1 MVSPKSRGED
11 LKMKRR
17 TFARSLGVLL
27 GALGL
32 GSSGPVVGAAQG
44 RRARGR
50 TGVPAKPGTPRR
62 QPRTDLAQH
71 ARVDGT
77 RLTRTLDRLESFGR
91 TPEGGISRVAFSQAD
106 RDARTYVTG
115 LLEDAGFSVEIDTAA
130 NLLARRPGEEDLP
143 PIMMGSHLDSV
154 PGGGNYDG
162 QVGTMGAVEVARTL
176 ADADHRTRHPLE
188 VVVFTNEEG
197 GKTGSRAMAGEVEGF
212 ELDLETASGL
222 TIGEGLRA
230 NGGDPDRLDEARRSE
245 GSIAAFLE
253 LHIEQG
259 AVLHRD
265 GIPIGVVEGIVGIR
279 RWAITVEG
287 FTNHAGT
294 TPMPDRRDALVAAAR
309 LVDRVNR
316 VALEMEGRQVATVGR
331 IAAEPGA
338 PNVVPGRVTASLEIR
353 DLSMEKIDRVYAAI
367 AAEAGRIGEE
377 SGTEITFE
385 PFYLSRAAPTDPR
398 LRDMVEEEAADLGL
412 ESLRMPSGAGHDAQ
426 SIALLAPVG
435 MIFVPSVEGISHSPR
450 EFSQPADIEAG
461 ANVLLRTLL
470 RVDREW
476 G

>member
-1 MVSPKSRGED
+1 MG
-11 LKMKRR
+11 
-17 TFARSLGVLL
+17 TLL
-27 GALGL
+27 GAVGL
-32 GSSGPVVGAAQG
+32 GSALDPVIAAAEGQRAT
-44 RRARGR
+44 RRAPARPGKRGHR
-50 TGVPAKPGTPRR
+50 PTRR
-62 QPRTDLAQH
+62 RAQDL
-71 ARVDGT
+71 RVDGA
-77 RLTRTLDRLESFGR
+77 RLNQTLESLKAFGR

-106 RDARTYVTG
+106 RDARVYVTG
-115 LLEDAGFSVEIDTAA
+115 LLEEAGFSVEIDTAA
-130 NLLARRPGEEDLP
+130 NLLAQRAGEEDLV
-143 PIMMGSHLDSV
+143 PIMIGSHLDSV

-176 ADADHRTRHPLE
+176 VDADHRTRHPLE

-197 GKTGSRAMAGEVEGF
+197 GKTGSRAMAGEVEAF

-230 NGGDPDRLDEARRSE
+230 NGGDPDRLDEARRPE
-245 GSIAAFLE
+245 RSIAAFLE

-259 AVLHRD
+259 GVLDRD

-287 FTNHAGT
+287 FANHAGT

-316 VALEMEGRQVATVGR
+316 VALEMEGRHVATVGR

-353 DLSMEKIDRVYAAI
+353 DLSMEKI
-367 AAEAGRIGEE
+367 
-377 SGTEITFE
+377 
-385 PFYLSRAAPTDPR
+385 LSKAAPTDPR
-398 LRDMVEEEAADLGL
+398 LRDLVEVVAADLGL
-412 ESLRMPSGAGHDAQ
+412 QSLRMPSGAGHDAQ

-435 MIFVPSVEGISHSPR
+435 MIFVPSVDGISHSPR
-450 EFSQPADIEAG
+450 ELSRPADIESG
-461 ANVLLRTLL
+461 ANVLLSTLL
-470 RVDREW
+470 RIDREW
-476 G
+476 D

>member
-1 MVSPKSRGED
+1 
-11 LKMKRR
+11 MKRR
-17 TFARSLGVLL
+17 TFARTMGTLL
-27 GALGL
+27 GAVGL
-32 GSSGPVVGAAQG
+32 GSALDPVIAAAEGQRATRRVPARPGKRGRGPTR
-44 RRARGR
+44 RRA
-50 TGVPAKPGTPRR
+50 
-62 QPRTDLAQH
+62 QDL
-71 ARVDGT
+71 RVDGA
-77 RLTRTLDRLESFGR
+77 RLNQTLESLKAFGR

-106 RDARTYVTG
+106 RDARVYVTG
-115 LLEDAGFSVEIDTAA
+115 LLEEAGFSVEIDTAA
-130 NLLARRPGEEDLP
+130 NLLAQRAGKEDLV
-143 PIMMGSHLDSV
+143 PIMIGSHLDSV

-176 ADADHRTRHPLE
+176 VDADHRTRHPLE

-197 GKTGSRAMAGEVEGF
+197 GKTGSRAMAGEVEAF

-230 NGGDPDRLDEARRSE
+230 NGGDPDRLDEARRPE
-245 GSIAAFLE
+245 RSIAAFLE

-259 AVLHRD
+259 GVLDRD

-287 FTNHAGT
+287 FANHAGT

-316 VALEMEGRQVATVGR
+316 VALEMEGRHVATVGR

-353 DLSMEKIDRVYAAI
+353 DLSMEKIDRVFEAIVQQADRI
-367 AAEAGRIGEE
+367 AAE
-377 SGTEITFE
+377 SGTEIAFE
-385 PFYLSRAAPTDPR
+385 PFYLSKAAPTDPR
-398 LRDMVEEEAADLGL
+398 LRDLVEVVAADLGL
-412 ESLRMPSGAGHDAQ
+412 QSLRMPSGAGHDAQ

-435 MIFVPSVEGISHSPR
+435 MIFVPSVDGISHSPR
-450 EFSQPADIEAG
+450 ELSRPADIESG
-461 ANVLLRTLL
+461 ANVLLSTLL
-470 RVDREW
+470 RIDREW
-476 G
+476 D